1 MWMYLVLGSFTIL
14 LEKGV
19 SRKPFMVQFFATIF
33 KVFSVIVWDRVLLQA
48 QDLTCYT

>member
-19 SRKPFMVQFFATIF
+19 NRKPFMVQFLAIIF
-33 KVFSVIVWDRVLLQA
+33 KVFSVIVWDRVLL
-48 QDLTCYT
+48 